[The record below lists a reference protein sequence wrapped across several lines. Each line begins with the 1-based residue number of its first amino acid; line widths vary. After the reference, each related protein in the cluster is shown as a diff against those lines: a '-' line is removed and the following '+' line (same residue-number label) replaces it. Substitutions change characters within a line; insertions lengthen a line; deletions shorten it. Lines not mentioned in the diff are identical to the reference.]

1 MYREDFQE
9 KTERTKLHKIQ
20 YIYINIKKKQNKNK
34 KKNTGR
40 LLLTLALI
48 DTFRFLMH
56 FLPLAAVGNIF

>member
-20 YIYINIKKKQNKNK
+20 YIYIKKKQNK

>member
-20 YIYINIKKKQNKNK
+20 YIYIYQKKKQNK